1 MGNILSVGQSALA
14 AAQVGLATTGH
25 NIANASTPG
34 YSRQEVVQGAVAGQD
49 AGFGFIGKGTEVTAV
64 KRVYSEFLNNQL
76 LSTQTT
82 KGQLDS
88 YYTQIQQINNMLAN
102 PTAGLSPALQDFFKG
117 VQDMSADP
125 NSAAARQSVLSSAEA
140 LASRFQSLDGQV
152 SEIRSGVN
160 DQIGASISTVNVY
173 AQQIAQLNDAIE
185 KAVRGADGK
194 QPNDLLDMRD
204 LAVSE
209 LSKEVKVSVVKQS
222 GSYNVYIG
230 TGQPLVINTKTY
242 NLQPAIS
249 PTDPSRIEVAYQNNG
264 VTTMLAENALTG
276 GKLAGLFEFRA
287 KTLDVAQNALGR
299 VATVLASTFNAQ
311 HSLGQDQTG
320 ALGGKFF
327 NIAAPLV
334 SPSSSNGAGGAA
346 TAAISNP
353 GLLTTSDYRLQVT
366 GVSPAAYQITRLSDG
381 KLFSPSPTTVDG
393 VDFAVS
399 GSLTAGDEFLIRPTA
414 NGADAALGFSV
425 AITDKAS
432 IAAAAPIRSV
442 AAPANAG
449 SGKISAG
456 SVNAPPPP
464 NPNLQQPV
472 TITFTSATTYNVTGA
487 GTGNPTGL
495 AYTPGANISY
505 NGWTVQIAGA
515 PANGDAFSVG
525 PNTTGVGDNRNALLL
540 GGLQTANTMDGK
552 TASFQGA
559 YSQLVNLVGNKTR
572 ELAITSAAATQLFK
586 QTQTSQQSVSGVNL
600 DEEAANLLRYQQ
612 AYQAAGKV
620 MKTASDLFNVLL
632 TLGG

>member
-1 MGNILSVGQSALA
+1 MANILSIGQSALA
-14 AAQVGLATTGH
+14 AAQVGLATTGN

-34 YSRQEVVQGAVAGQD
+34 YSRQIVIQGAIAGQD

-76 LSTQTT
+76 LSTQTA

-88 YYTQIQQINNMLAN
+88 YYAQIRQIDNMLAN
-102 PTAGLSPALQDFFKG
+102 PAAGLSPALQDFFKG

-140 LASRFQSLDGQV
+140 LASRFQSLDAQV
-152 SEIRSGVN
+152 GEIRRGVN
-160 DQIGASISTVNVY
+160 DQIAASVSNVNVY
-173 AQQIAQLNDAIE
+173 AKQIAQLNDAIE

-204 LAVSE
+204 LAVAE
-209 LSKEVKVSVVKQS
+209 LSKEVKASVVKQD

-242 NLQPAIS
+242 NLQTALS
-249 PTDPSRIEVAYQNNG
+249 PTDPGRTEVAYQNNG
-264 VTTMLAENALTG
+264 VATILAENALSG

-287 KTLDVAQNALGR
+287 KTLDTAQNALGR
-299 VATVLASTFNAQ
+299 VATVLGSTFNAQ
-311 HSLGQDQTG
+311 HSLGQDQAG
-320 ALGGKFF
+320 VLGGKFF
-327 NIAAPLV
+327 NVAAPLV

-366 GVSPAAYQITRLSDG
+366 GVAPAAYQITRLSDG
-381 KLFSPSPTTVDG
+381 KLFSPSPATVDG

-399 GSLTAGDEFLIRPTA
+399 GTLTAGDEFLIRPTA
-414 NGADAALGFSV
+414 NGANAALGLSV

-432 IAAAAPIRSV
+432 IAAAAPIRS
-442 AAPANAG
+442 AAVPANAG

-464 NPNLQQPV
+464 NANLQQPV
-472 TITFTSATTYNVTGA
+472 TIKFTSATTYNVTGT

-495 AYTPGANISY
+495 VYTPGANISY

-515 PANGDAFSVG
+515 PASGDGFSVG

-540 GGLQTANTMDGK
+540 GALQTADTMDGK
-552 TASFQGA
+552 TTNFQGA

-572 ELAITSAAATQLFK
+572 ELEITSAAATQLFA
-586 QTQTSQQSVSGVNL
+586 QTQNAQQSVSGVNL